1 MYFVDSSGHTFFQQ
15 SFNYNP
21 VGYEYYKNK
30 YIFWIDNKDH
40 SYCSVNNYYIRPIYI
55 LTDRQ
60 VSALEIRAGSAMFAL
75 LSSRNVVQKFK
86 NCVISIDESDFKSV
100 LHFDESW
107 TRNENA
113 ANNDNDDTNDN
124 NDNNKNVNDI
134 IELPV
139 LSVSNG
145 EETKTTK
152 YVYPFYVVTTSSEV
166 GSFMTNILIK
176 ASYRNNSGKDDEFT
190 SYEYCYITVG
200 AEFNEESEILYING
214 QNMGV
219 RLPHEILRA
228 VYEGSY
234 INGEFDEELYNEK
247 LKEYLLEYMQI
258 RGEIGNYN
266 SAIQSL
272 KWFGWGDKLELV
284 SLLET
289 DNQFMIQFV
298 RDYFDTSSD
307 ILDSFKHFV
316 NSTML
321 SLIAWENKETGKYND
336 YDLNKDFIGEN
347 QPELEN
353 LFDKQIAVK
362 YGGVGEETY
371 YYRSYYNF
379 VIGELLYKLSA
390 LRYYYEHFFLPVHLS
405 IHNASLHHKVYA
417 NDIKMICSA
426 SEHITEPIVKMG
438 IWTDPYVEF
447 PMNNEI
453 WLTEQVHYVDELFNE
468 WKFDDIDAY
477 SKNREIYYIHDT
489 CANIPI
495 KFINYT
501 TDENSNIIYN
511 DEALHVH
518 LLLEKIT
525 SEDDNILYVNTP
537 INLYNDI
544 LHIYD
549 ITDHEIDLN
558 DTRISYSNDEGR
570 TYSTYFY
577 GINSL
582 KEILIND
589 KTSTVEL
596 SKSND
601 DYVILYNGELI
612 TIKDEPQYIHIKDD
626 NDKLIRVTYIPG
638 LNEIHEDVLGAG
650 AECNIVEFDTILLRV
665 RIPNDRISKCTIET
679 IIETSDKTNSITSD
693 ITSDIT
699 IRYSPSSDVFYESD
713 FTFNS
718 AHDEYN
724 DLVIYPKMFN
734 NVYTDSTTNVHG
746 KKLTNKNIDITYFI
760 NSKFRL
766 RMLVNNTWHSYEFT
780 LRMPDINIDFGR
792 LIYKYYDDE
801 LKYSTRFNQLNKLT
815 PDTLGFNAFMHEP
828 QLTRVND
835 INFLENFLRYINIS
849 TARYIDGNIIPT
861 NEFCQYID
869 VMITDDYTGETH
881 SQRIYINNENIGQ
894 DLVVPRKYFN
904 YDILFYLFLDPNML
918 YVFAETG
925 NNNTYEVLGT
935 NTETFI
941 YETNNPAQSND
952 VNEYIPYND
961 PNNYKVFKYNPVT
974 NRYEV
979 SVSTAVSPSGTLEF
993 HVKESLR
1000 SDSSSLSQQYIETHA
1015 ITNKYKYLNQIH
1027 VYDLYRLNDHTGDNI
1042 LFLQNNIDMMYHGI
1056 RFTHDNFLSG
1066 NLIHISGNTNNLILN
1081 SDVRSTDSK
1090 SFESSLDKVDDST
1103 IYDSYVNTFDDL
1115 TIYSAYEGDWI
1126 QTLNLDDDD
1135 AIMPSGYVYYEQVND
1150 GKPIGIYTTSSI
1162 SIIGNEKQFA
1172 YVVTN
1177 GEQEY
1182 SYEHIDVKTFD
1193 ELNNILTSKDSKI
1206 TKINNDSYADAPT
1219 EETSVYTLKNND
1231 GSLYIER
1238 DNINSP
1244 NTPVMYKVEIV
1255 KKLRNSDEG
1264 IVINPTHSEYYN
1276 EISKYFKGDPS
1287 VNDNADTYEMRIRF
1301 FSRINKVINNIQHI
1315 YTGNAEY
1322 NNGVYTT
1329 TINNRHVIL
1338 TPFYSG
1344 FDKSYDK
1351 LFNHHTLINQPGFDW
1366 IDINDLDDTIQ
1377 NINYNDENDY
1387 INILDINDVHNSDEY
1402 KNDDDIAHILS
1413 YRKLMILNVTTRLIN
1428 SVKNYEHTNIFDDYS
1443 DKYKNDHSND
1453 NISITFKINSNQNDS
1468 DNNDVKIKT
1477 ILRAKYSENGKDHY
1491 EYYDDIFSIN
1501 GILKSKTDASGND
1514 TCYIDCELGNE
1525 PFINHRLIDVETNE
1539 TIIRKYDEFI
1549 VFFVIVPNEINN
1561 NKEFEI
1567 DINPDIR
1574 LVYKDYDML
1583 EYPSDSFKNYN
1594 YEGDEFVDYVI
1605 NDTTYKYGD
1614 CRDSE
1619 QVIKLYN
1626 EFFKERTI
1634 LKLDEYNINSIDAV
1648 DELNIDKNLVEYDM
1662 YLMHD
1667 IKNWYIVYISKDT
1680 CDKSMAL
1687 YDYVADD
1694 DMVFVSETGQQ
1705 YKLVRTASVKKF
1717 LINRYIYSSKNGKYH
1732 FNTDD
1737 IIVGKVLNNERLP
1750 IDIFKSSKWELTPVS
1765 FAVDKNAHTSTSN
1778 IDMCIFDVPMYNDE
1792 YVKGYYDVTYRYSLD
1807 RNSTQQY
1814 KKYGTIRIG

>member
-75 LSSRNVVQKFK
+75 LSSKNVVQKFK
-86 NCVISIDESDFKSV
+86 NCVISIDESDFKAV

-107 TRNENA
+107 TVNENA
-113 ANNDNDDTNDN
+113 TNDDNDDN
-124 NDNNKNVNDI
+124 NNNNKNVNDI

-289 DNQFMIQFV
+289 DNQFLIQFV

-495 KFINYT
+495 KFINYI
-501 TDENSNIIYN
+501 TDENGNIIYN

-558 DTRISYSNDEGR
+558 DTRVSYSNDGGR

-596 SKSND
+596 SKSGD
-601 DYVILYNGELI
+601 DYVILYNGDLI
-612 TIKDEPQYIHIKDD
+612 AIKDEPQYIHIKDD
-626 NDKLIRVTYIPG
+626 NGKLIRVTYIPG

-665 RIPNDRISKCTIET
+665 RIPNDRISKCIIET
-679 IIETSDKTNSITSD
+679 IIKTDDKQNSITSD

-734 NVYTDSTTNVHG
+734 NVYTDSMTNVHG

-780 LRMPDINIDFGR
+780 VRMPDINIDFGR

-849 TARYIDGNIIPT
+849 TARYIDGSIIPT

-869 VMITDDYTGETH
+869 VTITDDYTGETH

-918 YVFAETG
+918 YIFAETG

-941 YETNNPAQSND
+941 YETNNPAQSDD
-952 VNEYIPYND
+952 VDEYIPYND
-961 PNNYKVFKYNPVT
+961 SNNYKVFKYNPVT

-979 SVSTAVSPSGTLEF
+979 SVSTAVSPSGILEF
-993 HVKESLR
+993 PVKESLR

-1090 SFESSLDKVDDST
+1090 SFESSLDRVDDST
-1103 IYDSYVNTFDDL
+1103 IYDSYINTFDDL

-1126 QTLNLDDDD
+1126 QTLNLGDGD

-1193 ELNNILTSKDSKI
+1193 ELNNILTSEDSKI
-1206 TKINNDSYADAPT
+1206 TKINNDSNADAPT
-1219 EETSVYTLKNND
+1219 EETSVYTIKNND

-1264 IVINPTHSEYYN
+1264 IIINPTHSEYYN

-1301 FSRINKVINNIQHI
+1301 FSRINKVVNNIQHI

-1329 TINNRHVIL
+1329 TINNRHVVL

-1387 INILDINDVHNSDEY
+1387 INILDINDVHNNDGY

-1443 DKYKNDHSND
+1443 DKYRNDHSND

-1468 DNNDVKIKT
+1468 DDNDVNIKT

-1514 TCYIDCELGNE
+1514 ICYIDCELGNE
-1525 PFINHRLIDVETNE
+1525 PFINHRLIDDETNE

-1549 VFFVIVPNEINN
+1549 VFFVIVPNAVNN

-1574 LVYKDYDML
+1574 LVYKDYDMM

-1614 CRDSE
+1614 CRSSE

-1648 DELNIDKNLVEYDM
+1648 DELSIDKNLVEYDM

-1694 DMVFVSETGQQ
+1694 DIVFVSETGQQ

-1765 FAVDKNAHTSTSN
+1765 FAVDKNTHTSTSN

-1814 KKYGTIRIG
+1814 KKYGIIRIG

>member
-86 NCVISIDESDFKSV
+86 NCVISIDESDFKAV
-100 LHFDESW
+100 LRFDS
-107 TRNENA
+107 
-113 ANNDNDDTNDN
+113 NDEE
-124 NDNNKNVNDI
+124 VNDI

-289 DNQFMIQFV
+289 DNQFLIQFV

-501 TDENSNIIYN
+501 TDENGNIIYN

-558 DTRISYSNDEGR
+558 DTRISYSNDDGR

-601 DYVILYNGELI
+601 DYVILYNGEPI

-626 NDKLIRVTYIPG
+626 NGKLIRVTYIPG

-665 RIPNDRISKCTIET
+665 RIPNDRISRCIIET
-679 IIETSDKTNSITSD
+679 IIKTDDKQNSITSD

-734 NVYTDSTTNVHG
+734 NVYTDNTTNVHG

-766 RMLVNNTWHSYEFT
+766 RMLVNNTWHTYEFT
-780 LRMPDINIDFGR
+780 VRMPDINVDFGR

-801 LKYSTRFNQLNKLT
+801 FKYSTRFNQLNKLT
-815 PDTLGFNAFMHEP
+815 TDTLGFNAFMHEP

-849 TARYIDGNIIPT
+849 TARYIDGSIIPT

-918 YVFAETG
+918 YIFAETG

-941 YETNNPAQSND
+941 YETNNPAQSDD
-952 VNEYIPYND
+952 VDEYIPYND
-961 PNNYKVFKYNPVT
+961 SNNYKVFKYNPVT
-974 NRYEV
+974 NKYEV
-979 SVSTAVSPSGTLEF
+979 SVSTAVSPSGILEF
-993 HVKESLR
+993 PVKESLR

-1027 VYDLYRLNDHTGDNI
+1027 VYDLYRLNNHTGDNI

-1081 SDVRSTDSK
+1081 SDVRATDSK
-1090 SFESSLDKVDDST
+1090 SFESSLDRVDDST

-1126 QTLNLDDDD
+1126 QTLNLGDDDT
-1135 AIMPSGYVYYEQVND
+1135 IMPSGYVYYEQVND

-1193 ELNNILTSKDSKI
+1193 ELNNILTSEDSKI
-1206 TKINNDSYADAPT
+1206 TKINNDLNTDTST
-1219 EETSVYTLKNND
+1219 EETPVYAIKNKE

-1276 EISKYFKGDPS
+1276 KISKYFKGDPS
-1287 VNDNADTYEMRIRF
+1287 VNDNEDTYEMRIRF
-1301 FSRINKVINNIQHI
+1301 FSKVNKVVNNIQHI

-1329 TINNRHVIL
+1329 TINNRHVVL

-1387 INILDINDVHNSDEY
+1387 INILDITDVHNNDEY

-1443 DKYKNDHSND
+1443 DKYRNDHSND

-1468 DNNDVKIKT
+1468 DDNDVNIKT

-1514 TCYIDCELGNE
+1514 ICYIDCELGNE
-1525 PFINHRLIDVETNE
+1525 PFINHRLIDDETNE

-1648 DELNIDKNLVEYDM
+1648 DKLNIDKNLVEYDM

-1680 CDKSMAL
+1680 CDKSMVL

-1694 DMVFVSETGQQ
+1694 DIVFVSETGQQ

-1765 FAVDKNAHTSTSN
+1765 FAVDKNTHTSTSN

-1814 KKYGTIRIG
+1814 KKYGTIRIE

>member
-86 NCVISIDESDFKSV
+86 DCVISIDESDFKAV
-100 LHFDESW
+100 LRFDS
-107 TRNENA
+107 
-113 ANNDNDDTNDN
+113 NDEE
-124 NDNNKNVNDI
+124 VNDI

-336 YDLNKDFIGEN
+336 YDLNKNFIGEN

-495 KFINYT
+495 KFINYI
-501 TDENSNIIYN
+501 TDENGNIIYN

-525 SEDDNILYVNTP
+525 SEDDNILYVNRP

-558 DTRISYSNDEGR
+558 DTRVSYSNDGGR

-601 DYVILYNGELI
+601 DYVILYNGEPI

-626 NDKLIRVTYIPG
+626 NGKLIRVTYIPG

-665 RIPNDRISKCTIET
+665 RIPNDRISKCIIET
-679 IIETSDKTNSITSD
+679 IIKTDDKQNSITSD

-766 RMLVNNTWHSYEFT
+766 RMLVNNTWHTYEFT
-780 LRMPDINIDFGR
+780 VRMPDINIDFGR

-801 LKYSTRFNQLNKLT
+801 FKYSTRFNQLNKLT
-815 PDTLGFNAFMHEP
+815 PDTLCFNAFMHEP

-849 TARYIDGNIIPT
+849 TARYIDGSIIPT

-869 VMITDDYTGETH
+869 VTITDDYTGETH

-894 DLVVPRKYFN
+894 NLVVPRKYFN

-918 YVFAETG
+918 YIFAETG

-941 YETNNPAQSND
+941 YETNNPAQSDD
-952 VNEYIPYND
+952 VDEYIPYND
-961 PNNYKVFKYNPVT
+961 SNNYKVFKYNPVT
-974 NRYEV
+974 NKYEV
-979 SVSTAVSPSGTLEF
+979 SVSTAVSPSGILEF
-993 HVKESLR
+993 PVKESLR

-1081 SDVRSTDSK
+1081 SDVRATDSK
-1090 SFESSLDKVDDST
+1090 SFESSLDRVDDST

-1126 QTLNLDDDD
+1126 QTLNLGDDDT
-1135 AIMPSGYVYYEQVND
+1135 IMPSGYVYYEQVND

-1193 ELNNILTSKDSKI
+1193 ELNNILTSEDSKI
-1206 TKINNDSYADAPT
+1206 TKINNDSNADTST
-1219 EETSVYTLKNND
+1219 EETPVYALKNKE

-1276 EISKYFKGDPS
+1276 KISKYFKGDPS

-1301 FSRINKVINNIQHI
+1301 FSRINKVVNNIQHI

-1387 INILDINDVHNSDEY
+1387 INILDITDVHNNDEY

-1443 DKYKNDHSND
+1443 DKYRNDHSND

-1468 DNNDVKIKT
+1468 DDNDVKIKT

-1491 EYYDDIFSIN
+1491 EYYDDIFNIN
-1501 GILKSKTDASGND
+1501 GVLKSKTDASGND
-1514 TCYIDCELGNE
+1514 ICYIDCELGNE
-1525 PFINHRLIDVETNE
+1525 PFINHRLIDDETNE

-1614 CRDSE
+1614 CHDSE

-1626 EFFKERTI
+1626 EFFKKRTI
-1634 LKLDEYNINSIDAV
+1634 LKLDEYNIINSIDAV

-1694 DMVFVSETGQQ
+1694 DIAFVSETGQQ

>member
-86 NCVISIDESDFKSV
+86 DCVISIDESDFKAV

-107 TRNENA
+107 TVNENA
-113 ANNDNDDTNDN
+113 TNDDNDDND
-124 NDNNKNVNDI
+124 DNNKNVNDI

-289 DNQFMIQFV
+289 DNQFLIQFV

-501 TDENSNIIYN
+501 TDENGNIIYN

-558 DTRISYSNDEGR
+558 DTRISYSNDGGR

-596 SKSND
+596 SKSDD

-626 NDKLIRVTYIPG
+626 NGKLIRVTYIPG

-665 RIPNDRISKCTIET
+665 RIPNDRISRCIIET
-679 IIETSDKTNSITSD
+679 IIKTDDKQNSITSD

-780 LRMPDINIDFGR
+780 VRMPDINIDFGR

-801 LKYSTRFNQLNKLT
+801 FKYSTRFNQLNKLT

-828 QLTRVND
+828 RLTRVND

-849 TARYIDGNIIPT
+849 TARYIDGSIIPT

-869 VMITDDYTGETH
+869 VTITDDYTGETH

-918 YVFAETG
+918 YIFAETG

-941 YETNNPAQSND
+941 YETNNPAQSDD
-952 VNEYIPYND
+952 VDEYIPYND
-961 PNNYKVFKYNPVT
+961 SNNYKVFKYNPVT
-974 NRYEV
+974 NKYEV
-979 SVSTAVSPSGTLEF
+979 SVSTAVSPSGILEF
-993 HVKESLR
+993 PVKESLR

-1081 SDVRSTDSK
+1081 SDVRATDSK
-1090 SFESSLDKVDDST
+1090 SFESSLDGVDDST

-1126 QTLNLDDDD
+1126 QTLNSGDDDV
-1135 AIMPSGYVYYEQVND
+1135 IMPSGYVYYEQVND

-1193 ELNNILTSKDSKI
+1193 ELNNILTSEDSKI
-1206 TKINNDSYADAPT
+1206 TKINNDSNADAPT
-1219 EETSVYTLKNND
+1219 EETPVYAIKNKE

-1276 EISKYFKGDPS
+1276 KISKYFKGDPS
-1287 VNDNADTYEMRIRF
+1287 VNDNEDTYEMRIRF
-1301 FSRINKVINNIQHI
+1301 FSKINKVVNNIQHI

-1329 TINNRHVIL
+1329 TINNRHVVL

-1387 INILDINDVHNSDEY
+1387 INILDITDVHNNNEY

-1428 SVKNYEHTNIFDDYS
+1428 SVKNYEHTNIFEDYS
-1443 DKYKNDHSND
+1443 DKYRNDHSND

-1468 DNNDVKIKT
+1468 DDNDVNIKT

-1514 TCYIDCELGNE
+1514 ICYIDCELGNE
-1525 PFINHRLIDVETNE
+1525 PFINHRLIDDETNE

-1648 DELNIDKNLVEYDM
+1648 DELSIDKNLVEYDM

-1680 CDKSMAL
+1680 CDKSMVL

-1694 DMVFVSETGQQ
+1694 DIVFVSETGQQ

-1814 KKYGTIRIG
+1814 KKYGTILIG

>member
-86 NCVISIDESDFKSV
+86 NCVISIDESDFKAV
-100 LHFDESW
+100 LRFDESW
-107 TRNENA
+107 TGNENA
-113 ANNDNDDTNDN
+113 TNDDNDDN

-152 YVYPFYVVTTSSEV
+152 YVYPFYVVTTSSEL

-176 ASYRNNSGKDDEFT
+176 ASYRNNSGQDDEFT

-289 DNQFMIQFV
+289 DNQFIIQFV

-501 TDENSNIIYN
+501 TDENGNIIYN

-558 DTRISYSNDEGR
+558 DTRISYSNDDGR

-596 SKSND
+596 SKSGD

-638 LNEIHEDVLGAG
+638 LNEIHEDVLGTG

-679 IIETSDKTNSITSD
+679 IIETGDKMNSITSD

-734 NVYTDSTTNVHG
+734 NVYTDSMTNAHG

-766 RMLVNNTWHSYEFT
+766 RMLVNNRWHSYEFT

-849 TARYIDGNIIPT
+849 TARYIDGSIIPT

-918 YVFAETG
+918 YIFAETG

-941 YETNNPAQSND
+941 YETNNPAQSDD
-952 VNEYIPYND
+952 VDEYIPYND

-979 SVSTAVSPSGTLEF
+979 SVSTAVSPSGILEF
-993 HVKESLR
+993 PVKESLR

-1126 QTLNLDDDD
+1126 QTLNLGDDDT
-1135 AIMPSGYVYYEQVND
+1135 IMPSGYVYYEQVND

-1172 YVVTN
+1172 YVITN

-1182 SYEHIDVKTFD
+1182 SYEHIDVKTFN
-1193 ELNNILTSKDSKI
+1193 ELNNILTSEDSKI

-1276 EISKYFKGDPS
+1276 EISKYFKGDPF
-1287 VNDNADTYEMRIRF
+1287 VNDNEYTYEMRIRF
-1301 FSRINKVINNIQHI
+1301 FSRINKVVNNIQHI

-1387 INILDINDVHNSDEY
+1387 INILDINDVHNNDEY

-1443 DKYKNDHSND
+1443 DKYRNDHSND

-1525 PFINHRLIDVETNE
+1525 PFINHRIIDDETNK

-1750 IDIFKSSKWELTPVS
+1750 IDTFKSSKWELTPVS
-1765 FAVDKNAHTSTSN
+1765 FVVDKNAHTSTSN

>member
-86 NCVISIDESDFKSV
+86 DCVISIDESDFKAV
-100 LHFDESW
+100 LRFDS
-107 TRNENA
+107 
-113 ANNDNDDTNDN
+113 NDEE
-124 NDNNKNVNDI
+124 VNDI

-176 ASYRNNSGKDDEFT
+176 ASYRNNSGQDDEFT

-272 KWFGWGDKLELV
+272 KWFGWGDKLEFV

-289 DNQFMIQFV
+289 DNQFLIQFV

-501 TDENSNIIYN
+501 TDENGNIIYN

-558 DTRISYSNDEGR
+558 DTRVSYSNDGGR

-589 KTSTVEL
+589 NTSTVEL
-596 SKSND
+596 SKSDD

-665 RIPNDRISKCTIET
+665 RIPNDRISKCIIET
-679 IIETSDKTNSITSD
+679 IIKTDDKTNSITSD

-734 NVYTDSTTNVHG
+734 NVYTDNTTNVHG

-766 RMLVNNTWHSYEFT
+766 RMLVNNTWHTYEFT
-780 LRMPDINIDFGR
+780 VRMPDINIDFGR

-801 LKYSTRFNQLNKLT
+801 FKYSTRFNQLNKLT

-849 TARYIDGNIIPT
+849 TARYIDGSIIPT

-918 YVFAETG
+918 YIFAETG

-941 YETNNPAQSND
+941 YETNNPAQSDD
-952 VNEYIPYND
+952 VDEYIPYND
-961 PNNYKVFKYNPVT
+961 SNNYKVFKYNPVT
-974 NRYEV
+974 NKYEV
-979 SVSTAVSPSGTLEF
+979 SVSTAVSPSGILEF
-993 HVKESLR
+993 PVKESLR

-1056 RFTHDNFLSG
+1056 RFTHDNFLSD

-1126 QTLNLDDDD
+1126 QTLNLGDDDT
-1135 AIMPSGYVYYEQVND
+1135 IMPSGYVYYEQVND

-1193 ELNNILTSKDSKI
+1193 ELNNILTSEDSKI
-1206 TKINNDSYADAPT
+1206 TKINNDSNADAPT
-1219 EETSVYTLKNND
+1219 EETSVYNLKNND

-1276 EISKYFKGDPS
+1276 KISKYFKGDPS
-1287 VNDNADTYEMRIRF
+1287 VNDNEDTYEMRIRF
-1301 FSRINKVINNIQHI
+1301 FSKINKVVNNIQHI

-1329 TINNRHVIL
+1329 TINNRHVVL

-1377 NINYNDENDY
+1377 NINYNDDNDY
-1387 INILDINDVHNSDEY
+1387 INILDITDVHNNDEY

-1443 DKYKNDHSND
+1443 DKYRNDHSND

-1468 DNNDVKIKT
+1468 DDNDVKIKT

-1514 TCYIDCELGNE
+1514 ICYIDCELGNE
-1525 PFINHRLIDVETNE
+1525 PFINHRLIDDETNE

-1549 VFFVIVPNEINN
+1549 VFFVIVPNAVNN

-1694 DMVFVSETGQQ
+1694 DIAFVSKTGQQ

>member
-86 NCVISIDESDFKSV
+86 DCVISIDESDFKAV

-107 TRNENA
+107 TVNENA
-113 ANNDNDDTNDN
+113 TNDDNDDN

-289 DNQFMIQFV
+289 DNQFLIQFV

-501 TDENSNIIYN
+501 TDENGNIIYN

-537 INLYNDI
+537 VNLYNDI

-558 DTRISYSNDEGR
+558 DTRISYSNDGGR

-596 SKSND
+596 SKSDD

-626 NDKLIRVTYIPG
+626 NGKLIRVTYIPG

-665 RIPNDRISKCTIET
+665 RIPNDRISKCIIET
-679 IIETSDKTNSITSD
+679 IIKTDDKQNSITSD

-734 NVYTDSTTNVHG
+734 NVYTDSATNVHG

-766 RMLVNNTWHSYEFT
+766 RMLVNNTWHTYEFT
-780 LRMPDINIDFGR
+780 VRMPDINIDFGR

-801 LKYSTRFNQLNKLT
+801 FKYSTRFNQLNKLT

-849 TARYIDGNIIPT
+849 TARYIDGSIIPT

-869 VMITDDYTGETH
+869 VTITDDYTGETH

-918 YVFAETG
+918 YIFAETG

-941 YETNNPAQSND
+941 YETNNPAQSDD
-952 VNEYIPYND
+952 VDEYVPYND
-961 PNNYKVFKYNPVT
+961 SNNYKVFKYNPVT
-974 NRYEV
+974 NKYEV
-979 SVSTAVSPSGTLEF
+979 SVSTAVSPSGILEF
-993 HVKESLR
+993 PVKESLR

-1027 VYDLYRLNDHTGDNI
+1027 VYNLYRLNDHTGDNI

-1081 SDVRSTDSK
+1081 SDVRATDSK
-1090 SFESSLDKVDDST
+1090 SFESSLNRVDDST

-1126 QTLNLDDDD
+1126 QTLNSGDDDV
-1135 AIMPSGYVYYEQVND
+1135 IMPSGYVYYEQVND

-1193 ELNNILTSKDSKI
+1193 ELNNILTSEDSKI
-1206 TKINNDSYADAPT
+1206 TKINTDTST
-1219 EETSVYTLKNND
+1219 EETPVYAIKNKE

-1276 EISKYFKGDPS
+1276 KISKYFKGDPS
-1287 VNDNADTYEMRIRF
+1287 VNDNEDTYEMRIRF
-1301 FSRINKVINNIQHI
+1301 FSKVNKVVNNIQHI

-1329 TINNRHVIL
+1329 TINNRHVVL

-1387 INILDINDVHNSDEY
+1387 INILDITDVHNNDEY

-1428 SVKNYEHTNIFDDYS
+1428 SVKNYEHTNIFEDYS
-1443 DKYKNDHSND
+1443 DKYRNDHSND
-1453 NISITFKINSNQNDS
+1453 NINITFKINSNQNDS
-1468 DNNDVKIKT
+1468 DDNDVNIKT

-1514 TCYIDCELGNE
+1514 ICYIDCELGNE
-1525 PFINHRLIDVETNE
+1525 PFINHRLIDDETNE

-1648 DELNIDKNLVEYDM
+1648 DELSIDKNLVEYDM

-1680 CDKSMAL
+1680 CDKSMVL

-1694 DMVFVSETGQQ
+1694 DIVFVSETGQQ
-1705 YKLVRTASVKKF
+1705 YKLMRTASVKKF

-1814 KKYGTIRIG
+1814 KKYGTILIG

>member
-86 NCVISIDESDFKSV
+86 NCVISIDESDFKAV
-100 LHFDESW
+100 LRFDESW
-107 TRNENA
+107 TGNENA
-113 ANNDNDDTNDN
+113 TNDDNDDN

-152 YVYPFYVVTTSSEV
+152 YVYPFYVVTTSSEL

-176 ASYRNNSGKDDEFT
+176 ASYRNNSGQDDEFT

-289 DNQFMIQFV
+289 DNQFIIQFV

-501 TDENSNIIYN
+501 TDENGNIIYN

-558 DTRISYSNDEGR
+558 DTRISYSNDGGR

-596 SKSND
+596 SKSGD

-638 LNEIHEDVLGAG
+638 LNEIHEDVLGTG

-734 NVYTDSTTNVHG
+734 NVYTDSMTNAHG

-766 RMLVNNTWHSYEFT
+766 RMLVNNRWHSYEFT

-849 TARYIDGNIIPT
+849 TARYIDGSIIPT

-918 YVFAETG
+918 YIFAETG

-941 YETNNPAQSND
+941 YETNNPAQSDD
-952 VNEYIPYND
+952 VDEYIPYND

-979 SVSTAVSPSGTLEF
+979 SVSTAVSPSGILEF
-993 HVKESLR
+993 PVKESLR

-1126 QTLNLDDDD
+1126 QTLNLGDDDT
-1135 AIMPSGYVYYEQVND
+1135 IMPSGYVYYEQVND

-1172 YVVTN
+1172 YVITN

-1182 SYEHIDVKTFD
+1182 SYEHIDVKTFN
-1193 ELNNILTSKDSKI
+1193 ELNNILTSEDSKI

-1276 EISKYFKGDPS
+1276 EISKYFKGDPF
-1287 VNDNADTYEMRIRF
+1287 VNDNEYTYEMRIRF
-1301 FSRINKVINNIQHI
+1301 FSRINKVVNNIQHI

-1387 INILDINDVHNSDEY
+1387 INILDINDVHNNDEY

-1443 DKYKNDHSND
+1443 DKYRNDHSND

-1525 PFINHRLIDVETNE
+1525 PFINHRIIDDETNK

-1750 IDIFKSSKWELTPVS
+1750 IDTFKSSKWELTPVS
-1765 FAVDKNAHTSTSN
+1765 FVVDKNAHTSTSN

>member
-86 NCVISIDESDFKSV
+86 NCVISIDESDFKAV

-107 TRNENA
+107 TENA
-113 ANNDNDDTNDN
+113 TNDDNDDTNDN
-124 NDNNKNVNDI
+124 DDNNKNVNDI

-234 INGEFDEELYNEK
+234 LNGEFDEELYNEK

-379 VIGELLYKLSA
+379 VIGELLYKLST

-417 NDIKMICSA
+417 NDIKMICSS

-438 IWTDPYVEF
+438 IWNDPYVEF

-495 KFINYT
+495 KFINYR
-501 TDENSNIIYN
+501 TDENGNIIYN

-525 SEDDNILYVNTP
+525 SEDDNILYVNRP

-558 DTRISYSNDEGR
+558 DTRVSYSNDGGR

-626 NDKLIRVTYIPG
+626 NGKLIRVTYIPG

-679 IIETSDKTNSITSD
+679 IIETGDKTNSITSD

-734 NVYTDSTTNVHG
+734 NVYTDSATNVHG

-780 LRMPDINIDFGR
+780 VRMPDINIDFGR

-835 INFLENFLRYINIS
+835 INFLENFLKYINIS
-849 TARYIDGNIIPT
+849 TARYIDGSIIPT

-918 YVFAETG
+918 YIFAETG

-941 YETNNPAQSND
+941 YETNNPEQSDD
-952 VNEYIPYND
+952 VDEYVPYND

-979 SVSTAVSPSGTLEF
+979 SVSTAVSPSGILEF
-993 HVKESLR
+993 PVKESLR

-1126 QTLNLDDDD
+1126 QTLNLGDDDT
-1135 AIMPSGYVYYEQVND
+1135 IMPSGYVYYEQVND

-1193 ELNNILTSKDSKI
+1193 ELNNILTSEDSKI
-1206 TKINNDSYADAPT
+1206 TKINTDSNVNSST
-1219 EETSVYTLKNND
+1219 EETSVYGLKNNE

-1244 NTPVMYKVEIV
+1244 NTSVMYKVEIV
-1255 KKLRNSDEG
+1255 KKLRNFDEG

-1276 EISKYFKGDPS
+1276 KISKYFKGDPS
-1287 VNDNADTYEMRIRF
+1287 VNDTEDTYEMRIRF
-1301 FSRINKVINNIQHI
+1301 FSRINKVVNNIQHI

-1387 INILDINDVHNSDEY
+1387 INILDINDVHNNDEY
-1402 KNDDDIAHILS
+1402 KNDDDIDHILS

-1428 SVKNYEHTNIFDDYS
+1428 SVKNYEHTNIFNDYS

-1453 NISITFKINSNQNDS
+1453 NINITFKINSNQNDS
-1468 DNNDVKIKT
+1468 DDNDVKIKT

-1514 TCYIDCELGNE
+1514 TCYIDCELGND
-1525 PFINHRLIDVETNE
+1525 PFINHRFIDVETNE

-1694 DMVFVSETGQQ
+1694 DIVFVSETGQQ

-1737 IIVGKVLNNERLP
+1737 IIVGKILNNERLP

>member
-86 NCVISIDESDFKSV
+86 DCVISIDESDFKAV

-107 TRNENA
+107 TVNENTT
-113 ANNDNDDTNDN
+113 NNDNDDND
-124 NDNNKNVNDI
+124 DNNKNVNDI

-289 DNQFMIQFV
+289 DNQFLIQFV

-426 SEHITEPIVKMG
+426 SEHITEHIVKMG

-501 TDENSNIIYN
+501 TDENGNIIYN

-558 DTRISYSNDEGR
+558 DTRISYSNDGGR

-596 SKSND
+596 SKSDD

-626 NDKLIRVTYIPG
+626 NGKLIRVTYIPG

-665 RIPNDRISKCTIET
+665 RIPNDRISRCIIET
-679 IIETSDKTNSITSD
+679 IIKTDDKQNSITSD

-780 LRMPDINIDFGR
+780 VRMPDINIDFGR

-801 LKYSTRFNQLNKLT
+801 FKYSTRFNQLNKLT

-849 TARYIDGNIIPT
+849 TARYIDGSIIPT

-869 VMITDDYTGETH
+869 VTITDDYTGETH

-918 YVFAETG
+918 YIFAETG

-941 YETNNPAQSND
+941 YETNNPAQSDD
-952 VNEYIPYND
+952 VDEYIPYND
-961 PNNYKVFKYNPVT
+961 SNNYKVFKYNPVT
-974 NRYEV
+974 NKYEV
-979 SVSTAVSPSGTLEF
+979 SVSTAVSPSGILEF
-993 HVKESLR
+993 PVKESLR

-1081 SDVRSTDSK
+1081 SDVRATDSK
-1090 SFESSLDKVDDST
+1090 SFESSLDRVDDST

-1126 QTLNLDDDD
+1126 QTLNSGDDDV
-1135 AIMPSGYVYYEQVND
+1135 IMPSGYVYYEQVND

-1193 ELNNILTSKDSKI
+1193 ELNNILTSEDSKI
-1206 TKINNDSYADAPT
+1206 TKINNDSNADTST
-1219 EETSVYTLKNND
+1219 EETPVYAIKNKE

-1276 EISKYFKGDPS
+1276 KISKYFKGDPS
-1287 VNDNADTYEMRIRF
+1287 VNDNEDTYEMRIRF
-1301 FSRINKVINNIQHI
+1301 FSKINKVVNNIQHI

-1329 TINNRHVIL
+1329 TINNRHVVL

-1387 INILDINDVHNSDEY
+1387 INILDITDVHNNDEY

-1413 YRKLMILNVTTRLIN
+1413 YRKLMILNVTSRLIN
-1428 SVKNYEHTNIFDDYS
+1428 SVKNYEHTNIFEDYS
-1443 DKYKNDHSND
+1443 DKYRNDHSND

-1468 DNNDVKIKT
+1468 DDNDVNIKT

-1514 TCYIDCELGNE
+1514 ICYIDCELGNE
-1525 PFINHRLIDVETNE
+1525 PFINHRLIDDETNE

-1680 CDKSMAL
+1680 CDKSMVL

-1694 DMVFVSETGQQ
+1694 DIIFVSETGQQ

-1765 FAVDKNAHTSTSN
+1765 FAVDKNTHTSTSN

>member
-15 SFNYNP
+15 SFDYRP

-60 VSALEIRAGSAMFAL
+60 VSALEIQAGSAVFAL

-86 NCVISIDESDFKSV
+86 DCVISIDESDFKAA
-100 LHFDESW
+100 LRFDV
-107 TRNENA
+107 
-113 ANNDNDDTNDN
+113 NDEDD
-124 NDNNKNVNDI
+124 NDI

-139 LSVSNG
+139 LSVSDG

-152 YVYPFYVVTTSSEV
+152 YVYPFYVVATSSEV
-166 GSFMTNILIK
+166 GSFMTNILIR
-176 ASYRNNSGKDDEFT
+176 ASYRNNSGQDDEFT

-234 INGEFDEELYNEK
+234 LNGEFDEVLYNEK

-379 VIGELLYKLSA
+379 VIGELLFKLST

-417 NDIKMICSA
+417 NDIKMICSS

-438 IWTDPYVEF
+438 LWDDPYVEF

-468 WKFDDIDAY
+468 WKFDELDAY
-477 SKNREIYYIHDT
+477 AENREIYYIHDT

-495 KFINYT
+495 KFLNYT
-501 TDENSNIIYN
+501 TDDNGNIIYN
-511 DEALHVH
+511 DEAVHVH
-518 LLLEKIT
+518 ILLEKLT
-525 SEDDNILYVNTP
+525 SEADNVLYVNTP
-537 INLYNDI
+537 INLHNDT

-558 DTRISYSNDEGR
+558 NTRISYSVDDGR

-589 KTSTVEL
+589 KTYRVDL
-596 SKSND
+596 KWD
-601 DYVILYNGELI
+601 DSEKYKFKYSGNNKEYFIE
-612 TIKDEPQYIHIKDD
+612 DEPQYINIGK
-626 NDKLIRVTYIPG
+626 VTLYIPG
-638 LNEIHEDVLGAG
+638 LNEIHEDVLGSG
-650 AECNIVEFDTILLRV
+650 AECNIIEFDTILLRV
-665 RIPNDRISKCTIET
+665 RIPNDRISKC
-679 IIETSDKTNSITSD
+679 IIETGDKTNNV
-693 ITSDIT
+693 TSDIT

-718 AHDEYN
+718 AHEEYN

-734 NVYTDSTTNVHG
+734 NVYTDYMTNAHG

-760 NSKFRL
+760 NGKFRL

-780 LRMPDINIDFGR
+780 VRMSDINIDFGR

-828 QLTRVND
+828 RLTRVND

-849 TARYIDGNIIPT
+849 TARYIDGSIIPT

-869 VMITDDYTGETH
+869 AKITDNYTGETY
-881 SQRIYINNENIGQ
+881 SQRIYINNENVGQ

-904 YDILFYLFLDPNML
+904 YDVLFYLFLDPNML
-918 YVFAETG
+918 YIFAETG
-925 NNNTYEVLGT
+925 NNNTYEVLGI
-935 NTETFI
+935 NNETLI
-941 YETNNPAQSND
+941 YETSNTEQSTD
-952 VNEYIPYND
+952 VDEYVPYND
-961 PNNYKVFKYNPVT
+961 PNNYKLFKYNPVT
-974 NRYEV
+974 NKYEV
-979 SVSTAVSPSGTLEF
+979 SVSTAVSSSGILEF
-993 HVKESLR
+993 PVKESLR
-1000 SDSSSLSQQYIETHA
+1000 SDSSSLAQQYIETHA

-1081 SDVRSTDSK
+1081 SDVRKTDNK
-1090 SFESSLDKVDDST
+1090 SFESTLDKIDNST

-1126 QTLNLDDDD
+1126 QTLGLSDEDV
-1135 AIMPSGYVYYEQVND
+1135 IMPSGYVYYEQINE

-1177 GEQEY
+1177 GEHEY
-1182 SYEHIDVKTFD
+1182 SYEYIDVKTFY
-1193 ELNNILTSKDSKI
+1193 ELNNILTSEDSKI
-1206 TKINNDSYADAPT
+1206 TKINTDTSTT
-1219 EETSVYTLKNND
+1219 ETAVYGLKNNE

-1264 IVINPTHSEYYN
+1264 IVINPTHSEYYKK
-1276 EISKYFKGDPS
+1276 ISKYFNDDPS
-1287 VNDNADTYEMRIRF
+1287 VRDNEDTYEMRIRF
-1301 FSRINKVINNIQHI
+1301 FSIINKVVNNIQHV

-1329 TINNRHVIL
+1329 IINNTQVVL

-1344 FDKSYDK
+1344 FDQSYDK

-1366 IDINDLDDTIQ
+1366 IDINDLDDTLQ

-1387 INILDINDVHNSDEY
+1387 INILDIKDVHESDEY

-1428 SVKNYEHTNIFDDYS
+1428 SVKNYEYTNIFDDYA
-1443 DKYKNDHSND
+1443 DEYRANNSND
-1453 NISITFKINSNQNDS
+1453 NIDITFKINSNQNDY
-1468 DNNDVKIKT
+1468 DDNDVKIKT

-1491 EYYDDIFSIN
+1491 EYYDDIFHIN
-1501 GILKSKTDASGND
+1501 GILKSRTDASGND
-1514 TCYIDCELGNE
+1514 ICYIDCELGNE
-1525 PFINHRLIDVETNE
+1525 SFINHCYIDDETNE

-1549 VFFVIVPNEINN
+1549 VFFVIVPNVINN

-1574 LVYKDYDML
+1574 LVYKDYDIL
-1583 EYPSDSFKNYN
+1583 EYPADSFKNYT

-1634 LKLDEYNINSIDAV
+1634 LKLDEYNIINSIDAI

-1694 DMVFVSETGQQ
+1694 DMVFISETGQQ
-1705 YKLVRTASVKKF
+1705 YKLVKAASVKKF
-1717 LINRYIYSSKNGKYH
+1717 LINRYVYSSKEGKYH

-1765 FAVDKNAHTSTSN
+1765 FAVDKNTHTSTSN

-1807 RNSTQQY
+1807 RISTQQY

>member
-86 NCVISIDESDFKSV
+86 DCVISIDESDFKAV

-107 TRNENA
+107 TVNENA
-113 ANNDNDDTNDN
+113 TNDDNDDN

-289 DNQFMIQFV
+289 DNQFLIQFV

-417 NDIKMICSA
+417 NDIKIICSA

-501 TDENSNIIYN
+501 TDENGNIIYN

-518 LLLEKIT
+518 LLIEKIT

-558 DTRISYSNDEGR
+558 DTRISYSNDDGR

-596 SKSND
+596 SKSDD

-626 NDKLIRVTYIPG
+626 NGKLIRVTYIPG

-665 RIPNDRISKCTIET
+665 RIPNDRISKCIIET
-679 IIETSDKTNSITSD
+679 IIKTDDKTNSITSD

-780 LRMPDINIDFGR
+780 VRMPDINIDFGR

-801 LKYSTRFNQLNKLT
+801 FKYSTRFNQLNKLT

-849 TARYIDGNIIPT
+849 TARYIDGSIIPT

-869 VMITDDYTGETH
+869 VTITDDYTSETH

-918 YVFAETG
+918 YIFAETG

-941 YETNNPAQSND
+941 YETNNPEQSND
-952 VNEYIPYND
+952 VDEYIPYND
-961 PNNYKVFKYNPVT
+961 SNNYKVFKYNPVT
-974 NRYEV
+974 NKYEV
-979 SVSTAVSPSGTLEF
+979 SVSTAVSPSGILEF
-993 HVKESLR
+993 PVKESLR

-1081 SDVRSTDSK
+1081 SDVRATDSK
-1090 SFESSLDKVDDST
+1090 SFESSLDRVDDST

-1126 QTLNLDDDD
+1126 QTLNSGDDDV
-1135 AIMPSGYVYYEQVND
+1135 IMPSGYVYYEQVND

-1193 ELNNILTSKDSKI
+1193 ELNNILTSEDSKI
-1206 TKINNDSYADAPT
+1206 TKINTDTST
-1219 EETSVYTLKNND
+1219 EETPVYAIKNKE

-1301 FSRINKVINNIQHI
+1301 FSRINKVVNNIQHI

-1387 INILDINDVHNSDEY
+1387 INILDINDVHNNDEY

-1428 SVKNYEHTNIFDDYS
+1428 SVKNYEHTNIFEDYS
-1443 DKYKNDHSND
+1443 DKYRNDHSND

-1468 DNNDVKIKT
+1468 YDNDVNIKT

-1514 TCYIDCELGNE
+1514 ICYIDCELGNE
-1525 PFINHRLIDVETNE
+1525 PFINHRLIDDETNE

-1648 DELNIDKNLVEYDM
+1648 DKLNIDKNLVEYDM

-1694 DMVFVSETGQQ
+1694 DIVFVSETGQQ

-1765 FAVDKNAHTSTSN
+1765 FAV
-1778 IDMCIFDVPMYNDE
+1778 E
-1792 YVKGYYDVTYRYSLD
+1792 
-1807 RNSTQQY
+1807 
-1814 KKYGTIRIG
+1814 

>member
-86 NCVISIDESDFKSV
+86 NCVISIDESDFKAV
-100 LHFDESW
+100 LRFDESW
-107 TRNENA
+107 TENETNDD
-113 ANNDNDDTNDN
+113 NNDKDDN

-176 ASYRNNSGKDDEFT
+176 ASYRNNSGQDDEFT

-234 INGEFDEELYNEK
+234 LNGEFDEELYNEK

-501 TDENSNIIYN
+501 INENGNIIYN

-525 SEDDNILYVNTP
+525 SEDDNILYVNRP

-558 DTRISYSNDEGR
+558 DTRISYSNDGGR

-596 SKSND
+596 SKSGD

-665 RIPNDRISKCTIET
+665 RIPNDRISRCT
-679 IIETSDKTNSITSD
+679 IETSDKTNSITSD

-718 AHDEYN
+718 AYDEYN

-746 KKLTNKNIDITYFI
+746 KKLTNKSIDITYFI

-835 INFLENFLRYINIS
+835 INFLENFLKYINIS
-849 TARYIDGNIIPT
+849 TARYIDGSIIPT

-918 YVFAETG
+918 YIFAETG

-941 YETNNPAQSND
+941 YETNNPAQSDD
-952 VNEYIPYND
+952 VDEYIPYND
-961 PNNYKVFKYNPVT
+961 SNNYKVFKYNPVT

-979 SVSTAVSPSGTLEF
+979 SVSTAVSPSGILEF
-993 HVKESLR
+993 PVKESLR

-1126 QTLNLDDDD
+1126 QTLNLGDDDT
-1135 AIMPSGYVYYEQVND
+1135 IMPSGYVYYEQIND

-1193 ELNNILTSKDSKI
+1193 ELNNILTSEDSKI
-1206 TKINNDSYADAPT
+1206 TKINNDSNADAPT

-1264 IVINPTHSEYYN
+1264 IVINPTYSEYYN
-1276 EISKYFKGDPS
+1276 KISKYFKGDPS
-1287 VNDNADTYEMRIRF
+1287 VNYTEDTYEMRIRF
-1301 FSRINKVINNIQHI
+1301 FLRINKVVNNIQHI

-1387 INILDINDVHNSDEY
+1387 INILDINDVHNNDEY

-1443 DKYKNDHSND
+1443 DKYRNDHSND

-1468 DNNDVKIKT
+1468 DDNDVKIKT

-1514 TCYIDCELGNE
+1514 ICYIDCELGNE
-1525 PFINHRLIDVETNE
+1525 PFINHRLIDDETNE

-1687 YDYVADD
+1687 YDYAADD
-1694 DMVFVSETGQQ
+1694 DIVFVSETGQQ

-1750 IDIFKSSKWELTPVS
+1750 IDIFKSSKWELTSVS
-1765 FAVDKNAHTSTSN
+1765 FAVDKNVHTSTSN

-1814 KKYGTIRIG
+1814 KKYGTIRIE

>member
-15 SFNYNP
+15 SFDYRP

-55 LTDRQ
+55 LTDKP
-60 VSALEIRAGSAMFAL
+60 VSSLEIQAGSAVFAL

-86 NCVISIDESDFKSV
+86 NCVISIDESDFKAA
-100 LHFDESW
+100 LRYDESW
-107 TRNENA
+107 AGNESITIDDNA
-113 ANNDNDDTNDN
+113 E
-124 NDNNKNVNDI
+124 NVNDI

-139 LSVSNG
+139 LSVSN
-145 EETKTTK
+145 EEKTKTTK
-152 YVYPFYVVTTSSEV
+152 YVYPFYVVATSSEV
-166 GSFMTNILIK
+166 GSFMTNILIR
-176 ASYRNNSGKDDEFT
+176 AAYRNNSGQDDVFT

-200 AEFNEESEILYING
+200 AEFNEENEILYING

-234 INGEFDEELYNEK
+234 LNGEFDEVLYNEK

-321 SLIAWENKETGKYND
+321 SLIVWENKETGKYND
-336 YDLNKDFIGEN
+336 YDLKKDFIGEN

-379 VIGELLYKLSA
+379 VIGELLYKLST

-417 NDIKMICSA
+417 NDIKMICSS

-438 IWTDPYVEF
+438 LWKDPYVEF

-453 WLTEQVHYVDELFNE
+453 WLTEQVHYIDELFNE
-468 WKFDDIDAY
+468 WKFDDLDAY
-477 SKNREIYYIHDT
+477 AENREIYYIHDT
-489 CANIPI
+489 CANIPL
-495 KFINYT
+495 KFLNYT
-501 TDENSNIIYN
+501 TDEKGNIIYN
-511 DEALHVH
+511 DEAVHVH
-518 LLLEKIT
+518 LILEKLT
-525 SEDDNILYVNTP
+525 SEADNVLYINRP
-537 INLYNDI
+537 INLHDDI

-558 DTRISYSNDEGR
+558 NIRVSYSNDGGR

-596 SKSND
+596 SKSDNE
-601 DYVILYNGELI
+601 YVLLYNGELI

-626 NDKLIRVTYIPG
+626 NGKLIRVIYIPS

-650 AECNIVEFDTILLRV
+650 AECNIVEFDTLLLRF
-665 RIPNDRISKCTIET
+665 RIPNDRIGKC
-679 IIETSDKTNSITSD
+679 IIETGDEMNN

-699 IRYSPSSDVFYESD
+699 IRYSPSSDIFYESD

-718 AHDEYN
+718 AHEEYN

-734 NVYTDSTTNVHG
+734 NVYTDSMTNAHG

-780 LRMPDINIDFGR
+780 VRMPDINIDFGR

-828 QLTRVND
+828 RLTRVND

-849 TARYIDGNIIPT
+849 TARYIDGSVIPT

-869 VMITDDYTGETH
+869 VTINDELTGETH
-881 SQRIYINNENIGQ
+881 SQRIYINNENIGK

-904 YDILFYLFLDPNML
+904 YDVLFYLFLDPNML
-918 YVFAETG
+918 YIFAETG

-941 YETNNPAQSND
+941 YETNNPTQSND
-952 VNEYIPYND
+952 VDEYVPYND
-961 PNNYKVFKYNPVT
+961 PNNYKLFKYNIET
-974 NRYEV
+974 NKYEV
-979 SVSTAVSPSGTLEF
+979 SVSTTVTPSGILEF
-993 HVKESLR
+993 PVKESLR
-1000 SDSSSLSQQYIETHA
+1000 SDSSSLAQQYIETHA

-1081 SDVRSTDSK
+1081 SDVRKTDNK
-1090 SFESSLDKVDDST
+1090 SFESSLDKIDNST
-1103 IYDSYVNTFDDL
+1103 IYDSYVNTYDDL

-1126 QTLNLDDDD
+1126 QTLNLSDDDV
-1135 AIMPSGYVYYEQVND
+1135 MRPSGYVYYEQVND
-1150 GKPIGIYTTSSI
+1150 GKPTGKYTTKSI

-1172 YVVTN
+1172 YVVTD
-1177 GEQEY
+1177 GEQKY
-1182 SYEHIDVKTFD
+1182 SYEYIDVKTFD
-1193 ELNNILTSKDSKI
+1193 ELDNIFSSYSYITDINADLSKAE
-1206 TKINNDSYADAPT
+1206 TYKINN
-1219 EETSVYTLKNND
+1219 N
-1231 GSLYIER
+1231 GSLHIER

-1244 NTPVMYKVEIV
+1244 ITPVMYKVEIV
-1255 KKLRNSDEG
+1255 KKLRNSETG

-1276 EISKYFKGDPS
+1276 KIREYFRGNPS
-1287 VNDNADTYEMRIRF
+1287 VNDNEDTYEMRIRF
-1301 FSRINKVINNIQHI
+1301 FATINKVVNNIQHI

-1329 TINNRHVIL
+1329 IINNRQVVL

-1344 FDKSYDK
+1344 FDQSYDK

-1366 IDINDLDDTIQ
+1366 IDIKDLDDTIQ
-1377 NINYNDENDY
+1377 NINYNDDNDY
-1387 INILDINDVHNSDEY
+1387 INILDIKDVHESDEY
-1402 KNDDDIAHILS
+1402 KNDDDITHILS

-1428 SVKNYEHTNIFDDYS
+1428 SVKNYEHTNIFDDYA
-1443 DKYKNDHSND
+1443 DKYKNDNSND
-1453 NISITFKINSNQNDS
+1453 NIDIAFKINSNQNDTD
-1468 DNNDVKIKT
+1468 DNNVKIKT
-1477 ILRAKYSENGKDHY
+1477 ILRARYSEDGKEHY
-1491 EYYDDIFSIN
+1491 EYYDDVFHIN
-1501 GILKSKTDASGND
+1501 GIILKSEND
-1514 TCYIDCELGNE
+1514 VCYIDCGLEDTE
-1525 PFINHRLIDVETNE
+1525 FIKPFINHRHVDAENNKT
-1539 TIIRKYDEFI
+1539 TIRKYDEFI

-1583 EYPSDSFKNYN
+1583 EYPTDSFKNYN

-1614 CRDSE
+1614 CRSSE

-1634 LKLDEYNINSIDAV
+1634 IELDEYNINSIDAI

-1687 YDYVADD
+1687 YDYAADD
-1694 DMVFVSETGQQ
+1694 DIVFVSETGQQ
-1705 YKLVRTASVKKF
+1705 YKLVKTSSVKKF
-1717 LINRYIYSSKNGKYH
+1717 LINRYVYSSKEGKYH

-1765 FAVDKNAHTSTSN
+1765 FAIDKNTHTSTSN

-1807 RNSTQQY
+1807 RISTQQY

>member
-86 NCVISIDESDFKSV
+86 DCVISIDESDFKAV
-100 LHFDESW
+100 LRFDS
-107 TRNENA
+107 
-113 ANNDNDDTNDN
+113 NDEE
-124 NDNNKNVNDI
+124 VNDI

-289 DNQFMIQFV
+289 DNQFLIQFV

-321 SLIAWENKETGKYND
+321 SLITWENKETGKYND

-501 TDENSNIIYN
+501 TDENGNIIYN

-525 SEDDNILYVNTP
+525 SEDDNILYVNRP

-558 DTRISYSNDEGR
+558 DTRVSYSNDGGR

-589 KTSTVEL
+589 NTSTVEL

-601 DYVILYNGELI
+601 DYVILYNGEPI

-626 NDKLIRVTYIPG
+626 NGKLIRVTYIPG

-665 RIPNDRISKCTIET
+665 RIPNDRISRCIIET
-679 IIETSDKTNSITSD
+679 IIKTDDKQNSITSD

-734 NVYTDSTTNVHG
+734 NVYTDITTNVHG

-766 RMLVNNTWHSYEFT
+766 RMLVNNTWHTYEFT
-780 LRMPDINIDFGR
+780 VRMPDINIDFGR

-801 LKYSTRFNQLNKLT
+801 FKYSTRFNQLNKLT
-815 PDTLGFNAFMHEP
+815 TDTLGFNAFMHEP

-849 TARYIDGNIIPT
+849 TARYIDGSIIPT

-869 VMITDDYTGETH
+869 VTITDDYTGETH

-918 YVFAETG
+918 YIFAETG

-941 YETNNPAQSND
+941 YETNNPAQSDD
-952 VNEYIPYND
+952 VDEYIPYND
-961 PNNYKVFKYNPVT
+961 SNNYKVFKYNPVT
-974 NRYEV
+974 NKYEV
-979 SVSTAVSPSGTLEF
+979 SVSTAVSPSGILEF
-993 HVKESLR
+993 PVKESLR

-1081 SDVRSTDSK
+1081 SDVRATDSK
-1090 SFESSLDKVDDST
+1090 SFESSLDRVDDST

-1126 QTLNLDDDD
+1126 QTLNLGDDDT
-1135 AIMPSGYVYYEQVND
+1135 IMPSGYVYYEQVND

-1193 ELNNILTSKDSKI
+1193 ELNNILTSEDSKI
-1206 TKINNDSYADAPT
+1206 TKINNDSNADTST
-1219 EETSVYTLKNND
+1219 EETPVYAIKNKE

-1276 EISKYFKGDPS
+1276 KISKYFKGDPS
-1287 VNDNADTYEMRIRF
+1287 VNDNEDTYEMRIRF
-1301 FSRINKVINNIQHI
+1301 FSKVNKVVNNIQHI

-1329 TINNRHVIL
+1329 TINNRHVVL

-1387 INILDINDVHNSDEY
+1387 INILDITDVHNNDEY

-1443 DKYKNDHSND
+1443 DKYRNDHSND

-1468 DNNDVKIKT
+1468 DDNDVNIKT

-1514 TCYIDCELGNE
+1514 ICYIDCELGNE
-1525 PFINHRLIDVETNE
+1525 PFINHRLIDDETNE

-1648 DELNIDKNLVEYDM
+1648 DKLNIDKNLVEYDM

-1680 CDKSMAL
+1680 CDKSMVL

-1694 DMVFVSETGQQ
+1694 DIVFVSETGQQ

-1765 FAVDKNAHTSTSN
+1765 FAVDKNTHTSTSN

-1814 KKYGTIRIG
+1814 KKYGTILIG